1 MRKLVILSLAVVLT
15 ISPCFAWGWGKKNSS
30 AQELEGKGYVGTLP
44 NVSKN
49 FTTSEPKEAKPVFQ
63 GSKEFN
69 SANEIKPV
77 PRDNPAFVNI
87 ILKKDKTSEYITDIN
102 EIIPMLEKIYD
113 LIENQENVQR
123 FVASVYFL
131 NKNCEFLRNKYS
143 DKPESSYI
151 SFQKLMEVNL
161 HAQSISLLRAEAE
174 KYNPYLAYTG
184 EGYIYNKNNLEQQL
198 EYLKTEIEQT
208 IVVLKDA
215 H

>member
-1 MRKLVILSLAVVLT
+1 MRKLVILTIALALGIT
-15 ISPCFAWGWGKKNSS
+15 PCFAWGWGKKNNT
-30 AQELEGKGYVGTLP
+30 QKIEGKGYVGTLP

-87 ILKKDKTSEYITDIN
+87 ILKKDKTSEYINDIN
-102 EIIPMLEKIYD
+102 EIIPMLEKVYD
-113 LIENQENVQR
+113 IIENQENVQR

-131 NKNCEFLRNKYS
+131 NKNCEFLRNKYL
-143 DKPESSYI
+143 DKPESNYV
-151 SFQKLMEVNL
+151 SFQKLMELNL
-161 HAQSISLLRAEAE
+161 HAQSVSLLRAEAE
-174 KYNPYLAYTG
+174 KYNPYLAYSG
-184 EGYIYNKNNLEQQL
+184 AGYIYNNNNILQQL
-198 EYLKTEIEQT
+198 EYLKTELEET